1 MAGENRFGQALK
13 KTFLSLRTRNFRLY
27 FTGQLISNIGN
38 WLTNVAMILLVLQ
51 ITHSGLDVGLLAA
64 CQYGPILFFSAW
76 AGAIADRFDK
86 RKMLLLTQSLEM
98 AESVALAIL
107 AFMPHPSV
115 VGFFILATFGGI
127 FLAFD
132 NPVRRSFVTEMVPA
146 EDISN
151 AVVLYSTIVNVSR
164 IFGPALAGLLA
175 VTVGFGWCFAIDAAS
190 YIAVLIGILM
200 MREGELFRRERPS
213 SEPRERAD
221 EKSSGDVREG
231 IRYIFAERTLWINF
245 VMLALIGTLAYN
257 FTVTLP
263 LFVTDSLHA
272 SDVVFT
278 ILYSVFSFG
287 AVVCAL
293 IVAQRN
299 LVKMQHIILGAAAMG
314 VAMLFLSFSFNIP
327 VALVAGFFVGAA
339 SILYMTSTTAIIQI
353 EAKHEMHG
361 RILALQAVFIAG
373 TTVIGGPLSGW
384 IADIAGARV
393 PLIFGAFV
401 CLAAAG
407 FGWVAGKKDAKL
419 IKT

>member
-1 MAGENRFGQALK
+1 M
-13 KTFLSLRTRNFRLY
+13 
-27 FTGQLISNIGN
+27 ISNIGN
-38 WLTNVAMILLVLQ
+38 WLTNVAMILLVLA

-86 RKMLLLTQSLEM
+86 RKMLILTQSLEM

-115 VGFFILATFGGI
+115 VGFFILALLGGI

-132 NPVRRSFVTEMVPA
+132 NPVRRSFVTEMVPQ
-146 EDISN
+146 EDIPN

-190 YIAVLIGILM
+190 YIAVIVGIIM
-200 MREGELFRRERPS
+200 MRPDELYRRAPTTTGANEKKGDGK
-213 SEPRERAD
+213 RAT
-221 EKSSGDVREG
+221 GDVREG
-231 IRYIFAERTLWINF
+231 IRYIFSQPVLWINF
-245 VMLALIGTLAYN
+245 VMLAAIGTLAYN

-272 SDVVFT
+272 SDIVFT

-287 AVVCAL
+287 AVVCAMV
-293 IVAQRN
+293 VAQRN

-327 VALVAGFFVGAA
+327 IALIAGFFVGAS

-353 EAKHEMHG
+353 VAKHEMHG

-393 PLIFGAFV
+393 PLIFGALV
-401 CLAAAG
+401 CLAAAA
-407 FGWVAGKKDAKL
+407 FGWAA
-419 IKT
+419 T

>member
-1 MAGENRFGQALK
+1 LEKNIGVFEKEFTSVKIFRAVIK
-13 KTFLSLRTRNFRLY
+13 KIFISLRTRNFRLY

-51 ITHSGLDVGLLAA
+51 ITHSGLDVGLLA
-64 CQYGPILFFSAW
+64 
-76 AGAIADRFDK
+76 
-86 RKMLLLTQSLEM
+86 
-98 AESVALAIL
+98 
-107 AFMPHPSV
+107 
-115 VGFFILATFGGI
+115 
-127 FLAFD
+127 
-132 NPVRRSFVTEMVPA
+132 
-146 EDISN
+146 
-151 AVVLYSTIVNVSR
+151 
-164 IFGPALAGLLA
+164 

-200 MREGELFRRERPS
+200 MREGELFRREHKQ
-213 SEPRERAD
+213 EGERG
-221 EKSSGDVREG
+221 SGDVREG
-231 IRYIFAERTLWINF
+231 IRYIFSERTLWINF

-263 LFVTDSLHA
+263 LFVTDSLHS

-293 IVAQRN
+293 LVAQRN
-299 LVKMQHIILGAAAMG
+299 LVKMKHIVLGAAAMG
-314 VAMLFLSFSFNIP
+314 IAMLMLAFSFNIP
-327 VALVAGFFVGAA
+327 VALVAGFFVGAS

-393 PLIFGAFV
+393 PLVFGALV

-407 FGWVAGKKDAKL
+407 FGWVAGKRDVIAVV
-419 IKT
+419 KT